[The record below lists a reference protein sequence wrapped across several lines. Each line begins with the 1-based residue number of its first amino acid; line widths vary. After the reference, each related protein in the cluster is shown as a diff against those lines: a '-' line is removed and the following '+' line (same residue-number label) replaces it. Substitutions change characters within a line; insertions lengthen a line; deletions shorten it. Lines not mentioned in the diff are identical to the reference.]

1 MKKIVMLAAFAGIC
15 FAGGNAFAC
24 PCHEHAADNSAPAAA
39 EHHCKHHADAA
50 AACDCAKDG
59 KACDC
64 AKDGKAC
71 NCGK

>member
-1 MKKIVMLAAFAGIC
+1 MRKFFVLAAFAGIC

-24 PCHEHAADNSAPAAA
+24 PCHEHAADNNAPAAAA
-39 EHHCKHHADAA
+39 EHHCQHADGA
-50 AACDCAKDG
+50 AACN
-59 KACDC
+59 C